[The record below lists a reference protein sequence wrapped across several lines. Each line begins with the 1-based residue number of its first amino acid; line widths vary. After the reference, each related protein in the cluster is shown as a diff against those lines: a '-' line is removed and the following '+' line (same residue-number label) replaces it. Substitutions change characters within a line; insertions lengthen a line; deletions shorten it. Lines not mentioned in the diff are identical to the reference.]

1 MTAEFGS
8 PKPPAPSPE
17 PAVPVSGV
25 LNVLK
30 PVGMTSH
37 DVVDAVRTLAGTRR
51 VGHAGTLDPG
61 AAGVLVVCVD
71 KATRIAE
78 FLSEA
83 DKEYRVEVAFG
94 TSTDTGDAYGR
105 TTRSGDAGALTE
117 EIIADALADFR
128 GEIEQ
133 VPPMA
138 SAVRVGGRRLYE
150 AARRGE
156 QVEVPARR
164 VTIYAFDLLA
174 YDPVTSRGWFHVRCS
189 KGTYVRRLCH
199 DLGER
204 LSYGGHAVF
213 MVRTRVGRYRLVD
226 AATLE
231 ELAAAAAGG
240 RLDAYAEPPA
250 SALADLP
257 AVELTT
263 PQRQAVMHGQGIP
276 LFRVAGWQH
285 LIGAP
290 LVRLLDASGL
300 VAVARVEEGMLKP
313 FKVLRD
319 W

>member
-1 MTAEFGS
+1 MN
-8 PKPPAPSPE
+8 
-17 PAVPVSGV
+17 GV

-37 DVVDAVRTLAGTRR
+37 DVVDAVRRLAATRR

-61 AAGVLVVCVD
+61 AAGVLVVCVE
-71 KATRIAE
+71 KATRLTE

-94 TSTDTGDAYGR
+94 TATDTGDAYGQPIR
-105 TTRSGDAGALTE
+105 TGETGSLTE
-117 EIIADALADFR
+117 DRIDEALADFR

-138 SAVRVGGRRLYE
+138 SAVHVGGTRLYE

-156 QVEVPARR
+156 MVEVPPRR
-164 VTIYAFDLLA
+164 VTVYALDLLA
-174 YDPVTSRGWFHVRCS
+174 YNPLTAHAWLHVRCS
-189 KGTYVRRLCH
+189 KGTYIRRLCH

-204 LSYGGHAVF
+204 LGCGGHASF
-213 MVRTRVGRYRLVD
+213 MVRTRVGRYRIEG

-231 ELAAAAAGG
+231 ELTAAAADG
-240 RLDAYAEPPA
+240 RLDMLVESPGA
-250 SALADLP
+250 ALADLP
-257 AVELTT
+257 SVELTA

-276 LFRVAGWQH
+276 LFRVPGWQR
-285 LIGAP
+285 LMGAP
-290 LVRLLDASGL
+290 LVCLSDATGL

-319 W
+319 A

>member
-1 MTAEFGS
+1 MI
-8 PKPPAPSPE
+8 
-17 PAVPVSGV
+17 SGV

-37 DVVDAVRTLAGTRR
+37 DVVDAVRGLAGTRR

-61 AAGVLVVCVD
+61 AAGVLVVCVE

-94 TSTDTGDAYGR
+94 MSTDTGDVYGR
-105 TTRSGDAGALTE
+105 TVRTGDPTGLTDEAIRAALVG
-117 EIIADALADFR
+117 FR

-138 SAVRVGGRRLYE
+138 SAVHVGGQRLYE

-156 QVEVPARR
+156 TVEAPARR
-164 VTIYAFDLLA
+164 ITIYALDLLA
-174 YDPVTSRGWFHVRCS
+174 YDPAAARAWLHVRCS
-189 KGTYVRRLCH
+189 KGTYIRRLCH

-204 LSYGGHAVF
+204 LGCGAHAAF
-213 MVRTRVGRYRLVD
+213 MVRTRVGRYRLEE
-226 AATLE
+226 ASTLE
-231 ELAAAAAGG
+231 ELAVASAEG
-240 RLDAYAEPPA
+240 RLAAHADAPA
-250 SALADLP
+250 TALADLP
-257 AVELTT
+257 AVELTM

-276 LFRVAGWQH
+276 LFRVPGWQQ
-285 LIGAP
+285 LMGAP

-319 W
+319 A